1 MHHHHHVVR
10 AEFGDGRDGNNGEL
24 FQTNANRRH
33 VIVSIMGAFP
43 LASFPLASGA
53 DEPSNIQLKS
63 QADEE
68 DPIVLFGKSLMD
80 MSFDSNESIVKD
92 SSSSFDDISLPSSL
106 PEAAEG
112 GDLSQA
118 LEQKRLDQKRR
129 IDPRTH
135 G

>member
-1 MHHHHHVVR
+1 MHHHVVR
-10 AEFGDGRDGNNGEL
+10 AEFGDGRDGYNGEL

-33 VIVSIMGAFP
+33 VIVSIMGA
-43 LASFPLASGA
+43 FPLASGA

-106 PEAAEG
+106 PEATEG